1 MRLPFDTD
9 IGWGEGTTLGVI
21 VLQADVTI
29 EPELRAYTAQDN
41 VVLYHSRVP
50 SAPEVTP
57 ETLARMETE
66 LPAAVRL
73 LPDQLNFDVIGYGCT
88 SGAIIIGAD
97 KIAQTIRTV
106 KPGVRVTDPI
116 TAVTAALRALD
127 VKRIGFVTPYIAEVS
142 AAMRQNLETAGFE
155 IAAFGSFEQIE
166 EQVVARIDSTSVRQA
181 ILDVG
186 TDSVCDAVFVSCT
199 NLRTRHVIPETE
211 IALGRPVISSNQAL
225 AWHMLRLAGI
235 EDGPTGCGQLMRCP
249 L

>member
-1 MRLPFDTD
+1 M
-9 IGWGEGTTLGVI
+9 
-21 VLQADVTI
+21 
-29 EPELRAYTAQDN
+29 
-41 VVLYHSRVP
+41 
-50 SAPEVTP
+50 
-57 ETLARMETE
+57 
-66 LPAAVRL
+66 
-73 LPDQLNFDVIGYGCT
+73 
-88 SGAIIIGAD
+88 
-97 KIAQTIRTV
+97 
-106 KPGVRVTDPI
+106 TDPI

-186 TDSVCDAVFVSCT
+186 TDAVCDAVFVSCT
-199 NLRTRHVIPETE
+199 NLRTRNVIPETE

-225 AWHMLRLAGI
+225 AWHMQRLAGI
-235 EDGPTGCGQLMRCP
+235 EDGPTGCGRLMRTP